1 FGMQMPGRLFTA
13 GSGYRYGF
21 NGKEND
27 PETQLQD
34 YGFRIYKPQLGRFL
48 SVDPLT
54 TKYPML
60 TPFQFASNTPIQ
72 AIDLDGLEAFFI
84 HGTMSNNKRWRN
96 NDGSLKEGTKQLF
109 RLQHSKWINTA
120 FEWGGFLGYGNNP
133 FNDIEDRRRAAKKL
147 VKYIMANRKEGEDIT
162 LIAHSH
168 GGNVAIQAAPMLRAA
183 LDKADAADVKINIIT
198 VATPA
203 VNNEKSAENPI
214 HARDAI
220 NSHIHIYNT
229 QDKVQKQLAN
239 AVDGEKYERVYK
251 NDKTQNIELDVSKEY
266 KGTTTDAHSVDHDK
280 PEVIKRNID
289 NKTIPKVRQ

>member
-1 FGMQMPGRLFTA
+1 MQMPGRLFTA

-203 VNNEKSAENPI
+203 VNNEKS
-214 HARDAI
+214 
-220 NSHIHIYNT
+220 
-229 QDKVQKQLAN
+229 
-239 AVDGEKYERVYK
+239 
-251 NDKTQNIELDVSKEY
+251 
-266 KGTTTDAHSVDHDK
+266 
-280 PEVIKRNID
+280 
-289 NKTIPKVRQ
+289 